1 MVQGFRA
8 YRFRAATC
16 FQQPRA
22 KEPTVISE
30 TLLGN
35 KPTVT
40 EGPNTKPQVLGPTS
54 CLDPHLPSMRP
65 SWTPQEKYFKGSV
78 AGVRGVAGLLTP
90 EIRDRKP
97 CF

>member
-54 CLDPHLPSMRP
+54 CLDPPPTLYE
-65 SWTPQEKYFKGSV
+65 T
-78 AGVRGVAGLLTP
+78 LL
-90 EIRDRKP
+90 DASRKIL
-97 CF
+97 